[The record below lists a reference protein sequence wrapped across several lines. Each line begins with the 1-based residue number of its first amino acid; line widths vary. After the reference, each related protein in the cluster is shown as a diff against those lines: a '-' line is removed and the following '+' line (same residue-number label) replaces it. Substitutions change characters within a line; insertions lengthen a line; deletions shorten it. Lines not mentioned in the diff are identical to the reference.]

1 MYLNKIYYISISL
14 VMSTKRI
21 ITEIKELKNLI
32 ENEPIDEHRFIEIN
46 MINNN
51 INELNIFFM
60 GPKITPYEEMLNHI
74 VVKIPKEYPN
84 RPPTL
89 QFINKIFHPNI
100 SSEGRICLDILS
112 SNWKPVY
119 TLRTVLMSI
128 MLLLSDPNPDSPL
141 NGEAANLY
149 KKSISDKEMKLKYEY
164 IKKIE
169 DYAKAVPKQ
178 PKSSTS
184 SYTRPNTVLQLD
196 HLQPLQQPIH
206 EPVPPFQ
213 EPAPLTRR

>member
-1 MYLNKIYYISISL
+1 
-14 VMSTKRI
+14 MSTKRI

-84 RPPTL
+84 KAPTL

-100 SSEGRICLDILS
+100 SSDGRICLDVLS

-119 TLRTVLMSI
+119 TLRTILMSI

-149 KKSISDKEMKLKYEY
+149 KKSILDKGMKLKYEY

-178 PKSSTS
+178 PKTSTS
-184 SYTRPNTVLQLD
+184 SYTRPNTILQLD
-196 HLQPLQQPIH
+196 HLQLLQQPLQ

-213 EPAPLTRR
+213 EPVPPFQEPVPLTRR

>member
-1 MYLNKIYYISISL
+1 
-14 VMSTKRI
+14 MSTKRI

-89 QFINKIFHPNI
+89 QFMNKIFHPNI
-100 SSEGRICLDILS
+100 SPEGRICLDILS

-149 KKSISDKEMKLKYEY
+149 KKSVSDKGMKIKYEY

-178 PKSSTS
+178 PKSSHS
-184 SYTRPNTVLQLD
+184 RPNTIRQLD
-196 HLQPLQQPIH
+196 HLQPLQ
-206 EPVPPFQ
+206 EPVPPLQ
-213 EPAPLTRR
+213 EPIPPNRR

>member
-1 MYLNKIYYISISL
+1 
-14 VMSTKRI
+14 MSTKRI
-21 ITEIKELKNLI
+21 ITEIKELRNLI
-32 ENEPIDEHRFIEIN
+32 EKEPIDEHRFVEIN

-51 INELNIFFM
+51 INELNVFFM

-74 VVKIPKEYPN
+74 IIKLPKEYPN
-84 RPPTL
+84 RAPNL
-89 QFINKIFHPNI
+89 QFMNKIFHPNI
-100 SSEGRICLDILS
+100 SSDGRICLDILS

-149 KKSISDKEMKLKYEY
+149 KKSVSDKGIKSKYEY

-169 DYAKAVPKQ
+169 DYTKVVTKQ
-178 PKSSTS
+178 PKISPPR
-184 SYTRPNTVLQLD
+184 TRPNMNI
-196 HLQPLQQPIH
+196 QPVQP
-206 EPVPPFQ
+206 VQ
-213 EPAPLTRR
+213 SV

>member
-1 MYLNKIYYISISL
+1 
-14 VMSTKRI
+14 MSTKRI

-100 SSEGRICLDILS
+100 SSEGKICLDILS

-169 DYAKAVPKQ
+169 DYAKVVPKQ

-196 HLQPLQQPIH
+196 HLQPLQEPLQ

-213 EPAPLTRR
+213 EPVPLTRR

>member
-1 MYLNKIYYISISL
+1 
-14 VMSTKRI
+14 MSTKRI